1 MTLSQCLSEFR
12 FNLETMDLLV
22 QMGRTTQQTI
32 SEMTLLGF
40 TESHVNFVLSS
51 RPLLNSVLLRL
62 HLYSEQN
69 VPEAKVRSS
78 MGVLNNT
85 NINSMLDSFFLKTK
99 TSVAQPVAQPVA
111 SKHMKEEI
119 EEEEEEIEVPKSE
132 ASRFDQFFNAC
143 VKMTGEPTDVVK
155 TGDFYSAFSEWW
167 GGIYEESVPDKNEL
181 KDFLSNKLGKSNKN
195 TWSNVCLA

>member
-12 FNLETMDLLV
+12 FNLETMDLLIE
-22 QMGRTTQQTI
+22 MGRTNQQTVVDMI
-32 SEMTLLGF
+32 QLGF
-40 TESHVNFVLSS
+40 TEPQINFILSS

-69 VPEAKVRSS
+69 VPESKVRSS

-85 NINSMLDSFFLKTK
+85 NINSILDSFFFKSVQLKQK
-99 TSVAQPVAQPVA
+99 VQHVS
-111 SKHMKEEI
+111 SKYTPEKI
-119 EEEEEEIEVPKSE
+119 EEEDDENDVPKSE
-132 ASRFDQFFNAC
+132 VSRFDQFFNAC

-155 TGDFYSAFSEWW
+155 TTDLYTAFSEWW
-167 GGIYEESVPDKNEL
+167 GGIYEEALPDKNEL

-195 TWSNVCLA
+195 TWSNICLA